1 MPDFKNSSM
10 NIAAT
15 GQGGLGLPDV
25 PYYSADDK
33 QDIRDAYVAHI
44 AKVLEL
50 SGVPAAD
57 AAGQANAVMAFETR
71 LAKVSKSREEFL
83 RNVQLYYN
91 PVSPAE
97 AEELSPNFPFTKL
110 FASQGWEQ
118 PARFPPSI

>member
-25 PYYSADDK
+25 PYYSADDQ

-57 AAGQANAVMAFETR
+57 AAEQATAVMAFATR
-71 LAKVSKSREEFL
+71 LAHVPKSSEVFSP
-83 RNVQLYYN
+83 NVALYLQ
-91 PVSPAE
+91 PVSSAQLAALVTHLPSTT
-97 AEELSPNFPFTKL
+97 LSTSPR
-110 FASQGWEQ
+110 A
-118 PARFPPSI
+118 

>member
-1 MPDFKNSSM
+1 MEPLKARLAEIDALADGPAIAEFLRQSAARGQGFLIGIGSMPDFKNSSM

-57 AAGQANAVMAFETR
+57 AEIGRAHVSTPVPNAHLVSR
-71 LAKVSKSREEFL
+71 LLLAK
-83 RNVQLYYN
+83 
-91 PVSPAE
+91 
-97 AEELSPNFPFTKL
+97 
-110 FASQGWEQ
+110 
-118 PARFPPSI
+118 